1 MNKLNLSALAAALTA
16 LPFFRVYN
24 DSHERAIEDLQNKLL
39 TLNEAAQTIQATA
52 DAENRLLT
60 DTEQADINGIF
71 ASFEDTKAEIER
83 RKQMLAMQREL
94 SAPAPRASMHDD
106 EPHHTEQPAPQA
118 PRSQGPAP
126 RINGAVRTART
137 PRVEALE
144 DKGKYGF
151 RSFGEFAMSV
161 RNASARGGVVDPRL
175 IANAPTTYS
184 QEGVGAD
191 GGFVVPPDFR
201 TEIMRKV
208 LGEDSLLS
216 RTDQQTTSS
225 NSFTVPIDETT
236 PWQTSGGI
244 QAYWEN
250 EAGQKQQSKLA
261 LTEMTT
267 KLNKLI
273 SLVPVTDE
281 LLEDAGSL
289 TSYLRSKA
297 PEKMLFRVNDAL
309 VNGTGA
315 GQPLGFLRSPATIT
329 VNPESGQ
336 SPDTLRFGNILSMWG
351 RMYAPCRRNAIWMVN
366 QDVEQQLMSLGFR
379 DGSDHPV
386 YLPPGGLADA
396 PYGRLMGRPVIV
408 SETAPALGD
417 RGDISLLD
425 WSTYLS
431 IVKTGGIRNDVS
443 IHLWFDYDVTAF
455 RFVMRI
461 GGQPWWRTPIN
472 RFQNGAN
479 TLSCFVTLGERA

>member
-1 MNKLNLSALAAALTA
+1 MKTMNLSALAAVLASVGFTAHADIHGRAL
-16 LPFFRVYN
+16 
-24 DSHERAIEDLQNKLL
+24 EELQNKLL

-52 DAENRLLT
+52 DGENRQLT
-60 DTEQADINGIF
+60 DQEQADVEGIF
-71 ASFEDTKAEIER
+71 NAFEETKTEIER
-83 RKQMLAMQREL
+83 RKQMQAMQQDL
-94 SAPAPRASMHDD
+94 LTATPRAAQHDD
-106 EPHHTEQPAPQA
+106 QQLMQQNSQNSQNSQA
-118 PRSQGPAP
+118 RSSGPAASGS
-126 RINGAVRTART
+126 RIFSRT

-161 RNASARGGVVDPRL
+161 RGASARGGVIDPRL
-175 IANAPTTYS
+175 IANAPTTFS

-208 LGEDSLLS
+208 MGEESLLS
-216 RTDQQTTSS
+216 LTDQQTTSS

-236 PWQTSGGI
+236 PWQTSGGV

-250 EAGQKQQSKLA
+250 EAGQKQQSKIA

-273 SLVPVTDE
+273 ALVPVTDE
-281 LLEDAGSL
+281 LLEDASSL

-297 PEKMLFRVNDAL
+297 PEKMLFRVNDS
-309 VNGTGA
+309 VVTGTGA
-315 GQPLGFLRSPATIT
+315 GQPLGFLNSAATIT
-329 VNPESGQ
+329 IAPVAAQ
-336 SPDTLRFGNILSMWG
+336 VADTVVFQNILSIWG
-351 RMYAPCRRNAIWMVN
+351 RMYAPCRRNAVWLVN
-366 QDVEQQLMSLGFR
+366 QDVEQQLMGLGFK
-379 DGSDHPV
+379 DSSDHPV
-386 YLPPGGLADA
+386 YMPPGGLADA
-396 PYGRLMGRPVIV
+396 PFGRLLGRPVIV

-417 RGDISLLD
+417 RGDISLVD
-425 WSTYLS
+425 MRTYLS
-431 IVKTGGIRNDVS
+431 ITKTGGIRNDVS

-461 GGQPWWRTPIN
+461 GGQPWWRTPIT
-472 RFQNGAN
+472 RKSGAN